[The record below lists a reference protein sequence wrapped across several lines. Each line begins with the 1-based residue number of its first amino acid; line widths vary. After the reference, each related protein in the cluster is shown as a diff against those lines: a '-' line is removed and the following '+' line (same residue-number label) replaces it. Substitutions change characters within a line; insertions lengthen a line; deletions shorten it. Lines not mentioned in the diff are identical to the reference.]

1 MLSEVLKPVGTLI
14 IIIVAEF
21 LILFFN
27 LNNIYERNA
36 FKVSINNQELYVYYS
51 EQYRSV
57 IFPFLLDARNSIHS
71 PNAVT
76 PVINKV
82 EYSENMELDLKEF
95 EVYHKK
101 SNTRDSVEGW
111 YFSSKYNYKET
122 RMQDVKLIIKRKGNI
137 LYDGDYIKNISS
149 YIVEPGRYF
158 FQVKTRRKINFYTT
172 VKTHMNFN
180 VIVDGDKYE

>member
-1 MLSEVLKPVGTLI
+1 MLSEVFKPIGKLI
-14 IIIVAEF
+14 IIGIIEF
-21 LILFFN
+21 FILFFN
-27 LNNIYERNA
+27 LNNIYDRNA
-36 FKVSINNQELYVYYS
+36 FKVSINNQKLYVYYS

-76 PVINKV
+76 PVINEIK
-82 EYSENMELDLKEF
+82 YSNNIELNLKEF

-101 SNTRDSVEGW
+101 SNTRDSADGW

-122 RMQDVKLIIKRKGNI
+122 SMQDVKLIIKRKGTI
-137 LYDGDYIKNISS
+137 LYNGDYIKNISS
-149 YIVEPGRYF
+149 YITEPGRYF
-158 FQVKTRRKINFYTT
+158 FQVKSSRKINFYTS

-180 VIVDGDKYE
+180 VIVYGDKYE